1 MSGSSKGPPAK
12 YGGPPSKCF
21 FVCQICNRE
30 LRRDKL
36 AEHNETTVDL
46 EVLKLLPSQRTQ
58 HLARLASDKRI
69 HNEKVQEYFDKNNN
83 LPTDF
88 NNSNFWI
95 KVASSTSEAVNPIM
109 TSFLIGKHSNP
120 EPEDPPAKRQTVELV
135 GSQEDTFTG
144 DDNDIEVEVALDTP
158 VEVRD
163 ETSSTIDK
171 DDLKKEI
178 KYALI
183 DALKDPEAAK
193 LLSEQIV
200 NRMQKKL
207 KCLSMTRY
215 G

>member
-1 MSGSSKGPPAK
+1 
-12 YGGPPSKCF
+12 
-21 FVCQICNRE
+21 
-30 LRRDKL
+30 
-36 AEHNETTVDL
+36 
-46 EVLKLLPSQRTQ
+46 
-58 HLARLASDKRI
+58 
-69 HNEKVQEYFDKNNN
+69 
-83 LPTDF
+83 
-88 NNSNFWI
+88 
-95 KVASSTSEAVNPIM
+95 M
-109 TSFLIGKHSNP
+109 TSFLFGKHSKP
-120 EPEDPPAKRQTVELV
+120 DPEDPPAKRQTVELV
-135 GSQEDTFTG
+135 GSQEEKFTG